1 MANKIKNEFTVFTP
15 EEDDFELTMGESVKA
30 GFPSPAD
37 DFPGG
42 SLKISDYIVKN
53 PASTFYVRVSGDS
66 MIGDGIGDGDI
77 LVVDKSVTI
86 YDRCI
91 AVCFI
96 DGEFTVKRV
105 ELFPDHALLLPSNP
119 KYAPI
124 TITEDN
130 KFIIWGVVRFII
142 KKVQ

>member
-1 MANKIKNEFTVFTP
+1 MVNSIKNEFTIFTP
-15 EEDDFELTMGESVKA
+15 EEDDFNLTLGESVKA
-30 GFPSPAD
+30 GFPSPAE
-37 DFPGG
+37 DFPT
-42 SLKISDYIVKN
+42 STLKISDYIVKN

-77 LVVDKSVTI
+77 LVVDKAVEI

-105 ELFPDHALLLPSNP
+105 ELHKEYALLIPSNP
-119 KYAPI
+119 KYSPI
-124 TITEDN
+124 TITEEN
-130 KFIIWGVVRFII
+130 KFIIWGIVRFII
-142 KKVQ
+142 KKV